1 MQIKTTLRYHFTP
14 TRLKKVRSV
23 GEDVEKLEPLCT
35 IKMVQLL
42 WDTVWCFL
50 KKLKIELSYEPAI
63 PLLGTYPKKNKTLT

>member
-50 KKLKIELSYEPAI
+50 KKLKIELSFDPAI
-63 PLLGTYPKKNKTLT
+63 PLLGIYPKEFQARS